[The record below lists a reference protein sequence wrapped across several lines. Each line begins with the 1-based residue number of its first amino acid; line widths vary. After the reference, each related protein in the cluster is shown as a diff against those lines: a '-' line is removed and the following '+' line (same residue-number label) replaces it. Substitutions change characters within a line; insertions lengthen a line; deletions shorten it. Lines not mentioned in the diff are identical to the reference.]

1 MGTQPLPLHLQ
12 KPELLNSSL
21 KTEMVNFTLCEISFS
36 VQVKSRTNVNR
47 IHIYFPAMTLSE
59 NRIEGLLQHKENF
72 QSVININQE
81 FKSGWLPSELIK
93 TLQSPGLLTASQK
106 LEGSSSD
113 FQVEMLK
120 KHNIG

>member
-1 MGTQPLPLHLQ
+1 
-12 KPELLNSSL
+12 
-21 KTEMVNFTLCEISFS
+21 
-36 VQVKSRTNVNR
+36 
-47 IHIYFPAMTLSE
+47 MTLSE

-81 FKSGWLPSELIK
+81 FKSGWLPSEPIK